1 MAFFLLVLKSGG
13 RLDLAKD
20 SEKGILTVRQPSFH
34 AKRKKVQV
42 ITEPTF
48 PPEDEF
54 VDRFA
59 NVEIQRFKT
68 FVENQSSYIFYE
80 EEAGNSWVSC
90 FATGAFNKF
99 VTPTVSPNSLLC
111 PKMLR
116 EAANVL
122 QIYLYYNYIIDP
134 ETTDRDFRNKMLD
147 DGEVGWC
154 ATTAQAEILMMAID
168 RYNGVSFKTK
178 LLRFVE
184 DFKMFFMVR
193 KNLRVEVYRTK
204 EEEQRST
211 RKKYDTFAVAITCT
225 VTKPIVLPIET
236 LARKKKKQTTAKTK
250 VGSSTTGRR
259 SCH

>member
-1 MAFFLLVLKSGG
+1 MLCGEVPQLHLRLLERERRS
-13 RLDLAKD
+13 
-20 SEKGILTVRQPSFH
+20 SW
-34 AKRKKVQV
+34 
-42 ITEPTF
+42 
-48 PPEDEF
+48 
-54 VDRFA
+54 DRHRDQGLR
-59 NVEIQRFKT
+59 N
-68 FVENQSSYIFYE
+68 
-80 EEAGNSWVSC
+80 EAPG
-90 FATGAFNKF
+90 
-99 VTPTVSPNSLLC
+99 P
-111 PKMLR
+111 
-116 EAANVL
+116 
-122 QIYLYYNYIIDP
+122 
-134 ETTDRDFRNKMLD
+134 

-168 RYNGVSFKTK
+168 RYNGVSFETK

-211 RKKYDTFAVAITCT
+211 RKKYDTLAVAITCT